1 MRKKSTKNSF
11 MQRWFQK
18 QLQHAYSNTMA
29 ADAPSISATRVNYF
43 YFQKGID
50 IKVFFASNGGKIV
63 KIGRFDDS
71 KELSSNDTR
80 EKLYVINEEEDF
92 GQAINNIVTME
103 ALR

>member
-1 MRKKSTKNSF
+1 MKKASTKNGF

-18 QLQHAYSNTMA
+18 QLQHVYSNTMA
-29 ADAPSISATRVNYF
+29 GDAIKSGTRVNHF

-63 KIGRFDDS
+63 KFGRFDDS
-71 KELSSNDTR
+71 KDLSPNDTR
-80 EKLYVINEEEDF
+80 EKLYVINEDEDF

>member
-1 MRKKSTKNSF
+1 MRKKSIKNGF
-11 MQRWFQK
+11 IQRWFQT

-29 ADAPSISATRVNYF
+29 SDTPSISTRVNYF